1 MKAMMKTFAL
11 MGMTA
16 MVLSA
21 CRTTRVEKA
30 AENGNANWSVN
41 EEVDESFLILSDAQ
55 HEMVNNN
62 NSFAFSLYNKTMGMN
77 SRVVSPLSVTYLMS
91 MLANGA
97 DGETQQQILATLG
110 WAGEGIQQ
118 PSLQDIND
126 YSRMLI
132 EKTARLDKA
141 VTVEIANYVAV
152 NKEFKLNSK
161 FQKSVER
168 DYKAGVE
175 SLNFT
180 SPSTLKRINDWCNDR
195 THGMIPSIINELD
208 PDAVSYLMNAIYFN
222 GTWKDKFSKEETK
235 QEMFR
240 GYTRDIQYV
249 DMMHRHGEY
258 FYADGDGYSA
268 VSIPYGNGAFR
279 MTVILPTEGSFL
291 RDVMASMD
299 GGKFQALQ
307 RSMEKCNVDLKIPR
321 FTTEVDLPL
330 NDIISALGAPL
341 IFSSQADFNFSQFAR
356 GDFYVSKMFQKAK
369 IEVSEEGTKAAAVTA
384 AIMMMSAV
392 RPEKKRNVVFHADS
406 PFAYIISENSTGSIY
421 FMGQYTG
428 K

>member
-21 CRTTRVEKA
+21 CRTARVEKA

-180 SPSTLKRINDWCNDR
+180 SPSTLKHINDWCNDR
-195 THGMIPSIINELD
+195 THGMIPSIINEVD

-279 MTVILPTEGSFL
+279 MTVILPSEGSFL

-341 IFSSQADFNFSQFAR
+341 IFSSQADFSQFAR

>member
-1 MKAMMKTFAL
+1 MKTFAL

-279 MTVILPTEGSFL
+279 MTVILPSEGSFL

-299 GGKFQALQ
+299 GGKFQELQ

-341 IFSSQADFNFSQFAR
+341 IFSPQADFSQFAR

>member
-1 MKAMMKTFAL
+1 MMKTFAL

-21 CRTTRVEKA
+21 CRTARVEKA

-341 IFSSQADFNFSQFAR
+341 IFSPQADFSQFAR

>member
-1 MKAMMKTFAL
+1 MKTFAL

-21 CRTTRVEKA
+21 CRTARVEKA

-161 FQKSVER
+161 FQKSVEG

-268 VSIPYGNGAFR
+268 VSIPYGIGAFR
-279 MTVILPTEGSFL
+279 MTVILPSEGSFL

-341 IFSSQADFNFSQFAR
+341 IFSSQADFSQFAR

>member
-1 MKAMMKTFAL
+1 MKTFAL

-21 CRTTRVEKA
+21 CRTARVEKA

-341 IFSSQADFNFSQFAR
+341 IFSPQADFSQFAR

-392 RPEKKRNVVFHADS
+392 RPEKKRNVIFHADS

>member
-1 MKAMMKTFAL
+1 MKTFAL

-21 CRTTRVEKA
+21 CRSARVEKA

-110 WAGEGIQQ
+110 WAGEGVQQ

-195 THGMIPSIINELD
+195 THGMIPSIINEVD

-279 MTVILPTEGSFL
+279 MTVILPSEGSFL

-341 IFSSQADFNFSQFAR
+341 IFSPQADFSQFAR

-384 AIMMMSAV
+384 AIMMMSAM

>member
-1 MKAMMKTFAL
+1 MKTFAL

-21 CRTTRVEKA
+21 CRTARVEKA

-195 THGMIPSIINELD
+195 THGMIPSIINEVD

-279 MTVILPTEGSFL
+279 MTVILPSEGSFL

-341 IFSSQADFNFSQFAR
+341 IFSSQADFSQFAR

>member
-1 MKAMMKTFAL
+1 MKTFAL

-16 MVLSA
+16 MALSA
-21 CRTTRVEKA
+21 CRTARVEKA

-195 THGMIPSIINELD
+195 THGMIPSIINEVD

-341 IFSSQADFNFSQFAR
+341 IFSSQADFSQFAR

>member
-16 MVLSA
+16 MALSA
-21 CRTTRVEKA
+21 CRTARVEKA

-341 IFSSQADFNFSQFAR
+341 IFSSQADFSQFAR

>member
-1 MKAMMKTFAL
+1 MKTFAL

-21 CRTTRVEKA
+21 CRTARVEKA

-132 EKTARLDKA
+132 EKTERLDKA

-279 MTVILPTEGSFL
+279 MTVILPSEGSFL
-291 RDVMASMD
+291 KDVMASMD
-299 GGKFQALQ
+299 GGKFQELQ

-341 IFSSQADFNFSQFAR
+341 IFSPQADFSQFAR

>member
-279 MTVILPTEGSFL
+279 MTVILPSEGSFL

-341 IFSSQADFNFSQFAR
+341 IFSPQADFSQFAR
-356 GDFYVSKMFQKAK
+356 GNFYVSKMFQKAK

>member
-1 MKAMMKTFAL
+1 MKTFAL

-21 CRTTRVEKA
+21 CRSARVEKA

-341 IFSSQADFNFSQFAR
+341 IFSSQADFSQFAR

>member
-1 MKAMMKTFAL
+1 MKTFAL

-21 CRTTRVEKA
+21 CRSARVEKA

-180 SPSTLKRINDWCNDR
+180 SPSTLKHINDWCNDR

-299 GGKFQALQ
+299 GGKFQELQ

-341 IFSSQADFNFSQFAR
+341 IFSSQADFSQFAR

>member
-21 CRTTRVEKA
+21 CRSARVEKA

-97 DGETQQQILATLG
+97 DGETQKQILATLG

-180 SPSTLKRINDWCNDR
+180 SPSTLKHINDWCNDR

-291 RDVMASMD
+291 KDVMASMD
-299 GGKFQALQ
+299 GGKFQELQ

-341 IFSSQADFNFSQFAR
+341 IFSSQADFSQFAR

>member
-1 MKAMMKTFAL
+1 MKTFAL

-21 CRTTRVEKA
+21 CRTARVEKA

-235 QEMFR
+235 QEMFC

-279 MTVILPTEGSFL
+279 MTVILPSEGSFL

-341 IFSSQADFNFSQFAR
+341 IFSPQADFSQFAR

>member
-1 MKAMMKTFAL
+1 MKTFAL

-21 CRTTRVEKA
+21 CRSARVEKA

-41 EEVDESFLILSDAQ
+41 EEVDESFLILSDVQ

-341 IFSSQADFNFSQFAR
+341 IFSPQADFSQFAR
-356 GDFYVSKMFQKAK
+356 GNFYVSKMFQKAK

-384 AIMMMSAV
+384 AIMMMSAM

>member
-1 MKAMMKTFAL
+1 MKTFAL

-21 CRTTRVEKA
+21 CRTARVEKA

-110 WAGEGIQQ
+110 WAGEGILQ

-341 IFSSQADFNFSQFAR
+341 IFSSQADFSQFAR

>member
-1 MKAMMKTFAL
+1 MKTFAL

-21 CRTTRVEKA
+21 CRSARVEKA

-132 EKTARLDKA
+132 EKTERLDKA

-299 GGKFQALQ
+299 GGKFQELQ

-341 IFSSQADFNFSQFAR
+341 IFSPQADFSQFAR

>member
-1 MKAMMKTFAL
+1 MKTFAL

-21 CRTTRVEKA
+21 CRTARVEKA

-279 MTVILPTEGSFL
+279 MTVILPSEGSFL
-291 RDVMASMD
+291 TDVMASMD

-341 IFSSQADFNFSQFAR
+341 IFSPQADFSQFAR

>member
-1 MKAMMKTFAL
+1 MKTFAL

-21 CRTTRVEKA
+21 CRSARVEKA

-195 THGMIPSIINELD
+195 THGMIPSIINEVD

-341 IFSSQADFNFSQFAR
+341 IFSPQADFSQFAR

-384 AIMMMSAV
+384 AIMMMSAM

>member
-1 MKAMMKTFAL
+1 MMKTFAL

-21 CRTTRVEKA
+21 CRTARVEKA

-341 IFSSQADFNFSQFAR
+341 IFSSQADFSQFAR

-384 AIMMMSAV
+384 AIMMMSAM

>member
-1 MKAMMKTFAL
+1 MKTFAL

-195 THGMIPSIINELD
+195 THGMIPSIINEVD

-341 IFSSQADFNFSQFAR
+341 IFSSQADFSQFAR
-356 GDFYVSKMFQKAK
+356 GNFYVSKMFQKAK

>member
-1 MKAMMKTFAL
+1 MKTFAL

-21 CRTTRVEKA
+21 CRSARVEKA

-279 MTVILPTEGSFL
+279 MTVILPSEGSFL

-341 IFSSQADFNFSQFAR
+341 IFSSQADFSQFAR

-384 AIMMMSAV
+384 AIMMMSAM

>member
-1 MKAMMKTFAL
+1 MKTFAL

-97 DGETQQQILATLG
+97 DGETQKQILATLG

-279 MTVILPTEGSFL
+279 MTVILPSEGSFL

-330 NDIISALGAPL
+330 NDIISSLGAPL
-341 IFSSQADFNFSQFAR
+341 IFSSQADFSQFAR
-356 GDFYVSKMFQKAK
+356 GNFYVSKMFQKAK

>member
-21 CRTTRVEKA
+21 CRTARVEKA

-180 SPSTLKRINDWCNDR
+180 SPSTLKHINDWCNDR

-279 MTVILPTEGSFL
+279 MTVILPSEGSFL

-341 IFSSQADFNFSQFAR
+341 IFSSQADFSQFAR

>member
-1 MKAMMKTFAL
+1 MMKTFAL

-21 CRTTRVEKA
+21 CRTARVEKA

-195 THGMIPSIINELD
+195 THGMIPSIINEVD

-341 IFSSQADFNFSQFAR
+341 IFSSQADFSQFAR

>member
-1 MKAMMKTFAL
+1 MMKTFAL

-16 MVLSA
+16 MALSA
-21 CRTTRVEKA
+21 CRTARVEKA

-180 SPSTLKRINDWCNDR
+180 SPSTLKHINDWCNDR
-195 THGMIPSIINELD
+195 THGMIPSIINEVD

-341 IFSSQADFNFSQFAR
+341 IFSSQADFSQFAR

>member
-1 MKAMMKTFAL
+1 MKTFAL

-21 CRTTRVEKA
+21 CRTARVEKA

-279 MTVILPTEGSFL
+279 MTVILPSEGSFL

-341 IFSSQADFNFSQFAR
+341 IFSSQADFSQFAR

-392 RPEKKRNVVFHADS
+392 RPEKMRNVVFHADS

>member
-1 MKAMMKTFAL
+1 MKTFAL

-21 CRTTRVEKA
+21 CRTARVEKA

-279 MTVILPTEGSFL
+279 MTVILPSEGSFL

-341 IFSSQADFNFSQFAR
+341 IFSSQADFSQFAR
-356 GDFYVSKMFQKAK
+356 GNFYVSKMFQKAK

-384 AIMMMSAV
+384 AIMMMSAM

>member
-21 CRTTRVEKA
+21 CRSARVEKA

-341 IFSSQADFNFSQFAR
+341 IFSSQADFSQFAR

>member
-1 MKAMMKTFAL
+1 MKTFAL

-21 CRTTRVEKA
+21 CRTARVEKA

-180 SPSTLKRINDWCNDR
+180 SPSTLKHINDWCNDR
-195 THGMIPSIINELD
+195 THGMIPSIINEVD

-299 GGKFQALQ
+299 GGKFQELQ

-341 IFSSQADFNFSQFAR
+341 IFSSQADFSQFAR

>member
-1 MKAMMKTFAL
+1 MKTFAL

-16 MVLSA
+16 MALSA
-21 CRTTRVEKA
+21 CRTARVEKA

-195 THGMIPSIINELD
+195 THGMIPSIINEVD

-321 FTTEVDLPL
+321 FTTEADLPL

-341 IFSSQADFNFSQFAR
+341 IFSSQADFSQFAR

-384 AIMMMSAV
+384 AIMMMSAM

>member
-1 MKAMMKTFAL
+1 MKTFAL

-21 CRTTRVEKA
+21 CRTARVEKA

-180 SPSTLKRINDWCNDR
+180 SPSTLKHINDWCNDR

-279 MTVILPTEGSFL
+279 MTVILPSEGSFL

-341 IFSSQADFNFSQFAR
+341 IFSSQADFSQFAR
-356 GDFYVSKMFQKAK
+356 GNFYVSKMFQKAK

-384 AIMMMSAV
+384 AIMMMSAM

>member
-21 CRTTRVEKA
+21 CRTARVEKA

-341 IFSSQADFNFSQFAR
+341 IFSSQADFSQFAR

>member
-279 MTVILPTEGSFL
+279 MTVILPSEGSFL

-299 GGKFQALQ
+299 GGKFQELQ

-341 IFSSQADFNFSQFAR
+341 IFSPQADFSQFAR

-384 AIMMMSAV
+384 AIMMMSAM

>member
-1 MKAMMKTFAL
+1 MKTFAL

-21 CRTTRVEKA
+21 CRSARVEKA

-168 DYKAGVE
+168 DYKAGVA

-341 IFSSQADFNFSQFAR
+341 IFSPQADFSQFAR

-384 AIMMMSAV
+384 AIMMMSAM
-392 RPEKKRNVVFHADS
+392 RPEKKRNVVFHDDS

>member
-1 MKAMMKTFAL
+1 MKTFAL

-279 MTVILPTEGSFL
+279 MTVILPSEGSFL

-341 IFSSQADFNFSQFAR
+341 IFSPQADFSQFAR

>member
-299 GGKFQALQ
+299 GGKFQELQ

-341 IFSSQADFNFSQFAR
+341 IFSSQADFSQFAR

>member
-1 MKAMMKTFAL
+1 MKTFAL

-180 SPSTLKRINDWCNDR
+180 SPSTLKHINDWCNDR
-195 THGMIPSIINELD
+195 THGMIPSIINEVD

-279 MTVILPTEGSFL
+279 MTVILPSEGSFL

-341 IFSSQADFNFSQFAR
+341 IFSSQADFSQFAR

>member
-1 MKAMMKTFAL
+1 MKTFAL

-21 CRTTRVEKA
+21 CRSARVEKA

-132 EKTARLDKA
+132 EKTERLDKA

-180 SPSTLKRINDWCNDR
+180 SPSTLKHINDWCNDR
-195 THGMIPSIINELD
+195 THGMIPSIINEVD

-341 IFSSQADFNFSQFAR
+341 IFSPQADFSQFAR